1 MLNGMEMMIDEFL
14 ARGFLFNANEFTAL
28 GMTMKCTWMRTLFED
43 FLATNLSVCFQIC
56 LIWYADRMTLCHL
69 A

>member
-14 ARGFLFNANEFTAL
+14 ARGFLFNANEFSAL
-28 GMTMKCTWMRTLFED
+28 CMTMKCTWMRTLFQS
-43 FLATNLSVCFQIC
+43 FLATDLSVSFRIC
-56 LIWYADRMTLCHL
+56 LIWYADGVTLCHL